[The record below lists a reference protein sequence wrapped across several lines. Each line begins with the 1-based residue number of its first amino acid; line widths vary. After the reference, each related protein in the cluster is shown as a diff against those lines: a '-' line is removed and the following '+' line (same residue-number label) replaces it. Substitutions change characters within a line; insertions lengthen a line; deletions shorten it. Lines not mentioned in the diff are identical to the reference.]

1 MGAILLVVSPLRHVA
16 QINNEPEVTM
26 ATNMDAA
33 VITILQ
39 AMLAVAAADG
49 DITNIIREF
58 QQ

>member
-1 MGAILLVVSPLRHVA
+1 MPA
-16 QINNEPEVTM
+16 NT
-26 ATNMDAA
+26 DAA